1 MLQLFYKYL
10 LNLLKDKFPEC
21 EFVAYIHTDKDSG
34 YITRGY
40 HMVTKL
46 TNTFEIRKFAKEYPY
61 FNGIVGHP
69 HHYCCRHDLKESIVV
84 PDYIVLKKEY
94 NNKIDDL
101 VTLWRLQGYQ
111 Y

>member
-10 LNLLKDKFPEC
+10 LNLLKDKFPKC
-21 EFVAYIHTDKDSG
+21 EFVVYICMDKDSKYVIRG
-34 YITRGY
+34 YRIITR
-40 HMVTKL
+40 L

-61 FNGIVGHP
+61 FDGIVEHP
-69 HHYCCRHDLKESIVV
+69 LHYSCRCDLNECIIV

-101 VTLWRLQGYQ
+101 VTLWKLQGYES
-111 Y
+111 

>member
-1 MLQLFYKYL
+1 MSQQFHECL
-10 LNLLKDKFPEC
+10 LDLLKDKFPEC
-21 EFVAYIHTDKDSG
+21 EFVVYIHTDKDSR

-40 HMVTKL
+40 HMVTRL

-61 FNGIVGHP
+61 FDGIVGHP
-69 HHYCCRHDLKESIVV
+69 LHYCCKHDLKESIVV

-94 NNKIDDL
+94 NDKIDDL
-101 VTLWRLQGYQ
+101 VTLLKLQGYL